1 MRYLYING
9 RLMPCAADELSVQF
23 DDVNRVE
30 KMADGSS
37 EIVAGDGGGVLTV
50 RFLLPY
56 EVAKCECADGG
67 YSADEFAS
75 FVRRCFA
82 GGGRVEAAAVA
93 ESDDGVEVSRYC
105 VCAIV
110 TEAKMMFGEDG
121 ISVTVR
127 GCLV

>member
-1 MRYLYING
+1 MRYLYINR
-9 RLMPCAADELSVQF
+9 RLMPCAADEMSVQF

-37 EIVAGDGGGVLTV
+37 EIVAGSGGGVLTV

-67 YSADEFAS
+67 YSADEVAS
-75 FVRRCFA
+75 FVRRSIT
-82 GGGRVEAAAVA
+82 GGGKVEAAAVA
-93 ESDDGVEVSRYC
+93 ESDAGVEVSRYC

-110 TEAKMMFGEDG
+110 TEAKMMFGKDG